1 MSIKDED
8 LVIDEVDNTEEDS
21 IEISDE
27 SIETEPESEPA
38 TIQDEVD
45 GDDEEEEDRVVTIG
59 DEAPESEGEADES
72 GAETKETPGWVKK
85 VRKVNRKLESENK
98 KLKRQLEANAKA
110 VETEKPIE
118 LGEKPTLKGCGYDDA
133 KFAEEIIAYDN
144 RKRKVEAQAAEK
156 AKMVEEQNA
165 QWQKRQE
172 KYSDLKQEHS
182 FKDFSE
188 AEELVV
194 ETFSQTQQSII
205 IQGAEDSALLVY
217 ALGKNPKKLEELS
230 KITNPVDFAF
240 SLAKVESQLNV
251 KSKKAPKPEKRL
263 NTGKAGGQSG
273 NSDST
278 LDRLREEAAR
288 TGDYTK
294 VTAYKRKLRKG

>member
-59 DEAPESEGEADES
+59 DSEPEGETEETE
-72 GAETKETPGWVKK
+72 ETKETPGWVKK

-98 KLKRQLEANAKA
+98 KLKRQIEANAKA

-118 LGEKPTLKGCGYDDA
+118 LGEKPTLKGSGYDDA